1 MVPIIVGAAV
11 GVAGAALLSGDN
23 DNTPPE
29 QTQRQHVSESTVQR
43 AMARS
48 RRKIQTVSQV
58 SDHTPEIFEH
68 VQRIIAEQLNVD
80 RNEIT
85 MNSLIVDDLGADSLD
100 VVELIMA
107 VEEEFNIEIP
117 DERAEEMKTVGS
129 VVFYISRNC

>member
-48 RRKIQTVSQV
+48 GRKIQTVSQV

-129 VVFYISRNC
+129 VVYYISRNC